1 MNIQML
7 LVLLALALFSTM
19 LLNTYN
25 IVLDQSGLVYDNI
38 LYLQGQ
44 KIADRYFQRI
54 ESELLGDPP
63 IFSFTAINSLYSNMS
78 ETVTVNNVIFNVQIN
93 STYCDSLGNTPY
105 ADTLFQKVDIQMNCL
120 STSLDTLYIGTLLLH
135 LVKFFSLEDF
145 DYVKFIR
152 CSRCNSCGEHGSSDD
167 IYFTFQHAGYK
178 LQYSAPDWFNQD
190 V

>member
-7 LVLLALALFSTM
+7 LVLLALELFSTM

-25 IVLDQSGLVYDNI
+25 IMLDQSAMVYDNM

-63 IFSFTAINSLYSNMS
+63 VFYFTQIHSIYSNIS
-78 ETVTVNNVIFNVQIN
+78 ETRTVNNVTYNVQIT

-105 ADTLFQKVDIQMNCL
+105 SDTLFQKLDVRINCL
-120 STSLDTLYIGTLLLH
+120 STTMDTLYIGTMSSPFSK
-135 LVKFFSLEDF
+135 VFFNRGF
-145 DYVKFIR
+145 
-152 CSRCNSCGEHGSSDD
+152 
-167 IYFTFQHAGYK
+167 
-178 LQYSAPDWFNQD
+178 
-190 V
+190 

>member
-25 IVLDQSGLVYDNI
+25 IMLDQSAMVYDNM

-44 KIADRYFQRI
+44 KIANRYFQRI

-63 IFSFTAINSLYSNMS
+63 VFYFTQIHSNYSNIS
-78 ETVTVNNVIFNVQIN
+78 ETRTVNNVIYNIQVI

-105 ADTLFQKVDIQMNCL
+105 SDTLFQKLDVRINCL
-120 STSLDTLYIGTLLLH
+120 STTMDTLYIGTLNSPFSK
-135 LVKFFSLEDF
+135 VFFNRGF
-145 DYVKFIR
+145 
-152 CSRCNSCGEHGSSDD
+152 
-167 IYFTFQHAGYK
+167 
-178 LQYSAPDWFNQD
+178 
-190 V
+190 

>member
-63 IFSFTAINSLYSNMS
+63 IFSFTAINTIYADIS
-78 ETVTVNNVIFNVQIN
+78 ETVTVNNVTFNVQIN
-93 STYCDSLGNTPY
+93 STYCDSLGNIPY

-120 STSLDTLYIGTLLLH
+120 STSLDTLYIGTLASPFSK
-135 LVKFFSLEDF
+135 VFFSRGF
-145 DYVKFIR
+145 
-152 CSRCNSCGEHGSSDD
+152 
-167 IYFTFQHAGYK
+167 
-178 LQYSAPDWFNQD
+178 
-190 V
+190 

>member
-25 IVLDQSGLVYDNI
+25 IMLDQSALVYDNM

-54 ESELLGDPP
+54 EAELLGDPP
-63 IFSFTAINSLYSNMS
+63 VSYFFRIHSNHSNLS
-78 ETVTVNNVIFNVQIN
+78 ETMTVNNVIFNILIN

-105 ADTLFQKVDIQMNCL
+105 ADTLYQKIDVRMNCL
-120 STSLDTLYIGTLLLH
+120 STSMDTLYIGTLNSPFSK
-135 LVKFFSLEDF
+135 VFFNRGF
-145 DYVKFIR
+145 
-152 CSRCNSCGEHGSSDD
+152 
-167 IYFTFQHAGYK
+167 
-178 LQYSAPDWFNQD
+178 
-190 V
+190 